1 MNELHNVNI
10 RDKRILN
17 PKNTQTFE
25 KRKESK
31 ERKGF
36 MKVEGDVH
44 RKKYDGYCTKQWVKF
59 QWLLEHHPF

>member
-44 RKKYDGYCTKQWVKF
+44 RKKYDGYCTKQ
-59 QWLLEHHPF
+59 